1 MMEPKSIYEF
11 GRFRLDREARLL
23 LSNGKTVPLT
33 RKVLDLLL
41 VLVENRGQL
50 LAKDD
55 LMKAVW
61 PDTFVEEGNLTSNI
75 SILRKELGA
84 PPGGGEYIETIPKR
98 GYRFVGVVTEVQNG
112 ASSAAAPAPKP
123 AVRSRVLL
131 AASGIVLGS
140 LLVLYLTG
148 WFPKL
153 PGLYAPTRIEAL
165 AVLPLENL
173 SGDRAQDYFADGM
186 TEALTT
192 DLGKVGSLQVI
203 SRSAVMRYKGTRKPV
218 AEIAKEL
225 KVDAVVEGS
234 VLRSGDR
241 VRITAHLVHSAT
253 NRQLWT
259 ESYER
264 DVRDIVGLQSEVAR
278 SIAGEVRVKLTPQ
291 ERARLTK
298 AGTVNPEAYDHYL
311 RAKFIA
317 GRLNKAD
324 NETAIERLERA
335 VAIDPTFAGA
345 HAALART
352 YADRFFYLAPE
363 EQKQLEVKAYAAVE
377 KALSIDS
384 DLAEAYLARA
394 RLLWTPANHFPH
406 ERTIQEFRRALALNP
421 NSEEAHTGLARG
433 YSHIGLLDEGLQEAR
448 KASAISPSDAFPLF
462 YTAVALVFQGKYKQ
476 ALDVWLSV
484 PREVLPSVVEAN
496 TAYSLFQLGRE
507 GDARNRLEE
516 FSSHPSEDTGGVV
529 AGMQALVFAATGA
542 ERNAEE
548 RIERVAQQRG
558 FGQFH
563 HAAYFVA
570 CAYARMNK
578 PDLAIRWLQETAD
591 TGLPCYPLFE
601 RDANLNPIRKD
612 PRFSVFLAR
621 MKEQWQHYK
630 TTLAP

>member
-75 SILRKELGA
+75 SILRKELSA

-123 AVRSRVLL
+123 TVRSRVLL
-131 AASGIVLGS
+131 AASGTVLGS

-153 PGLYAPTRIEAL
+153 PGLSAPTHIEAL

-311 RAKFIA
+311 RAKF
-317 GRLNKAD
+317 
-324 NETAIERLERA
+324 
-335 VAIDPTFAGA
+335 
-345 HAALART
+345 
-352 YADRFFYLAPE
+352 
-363 EQKQLEVKAYAAVE
+363 
-377 KALSIDS
+377 
-384 DLAEAYLARA
+384 
-394 RLLWTPANHFPH
+394 
-406 ERTIQEFRRALALNP
+406 
-421 NSEEAHTGLARG
+421 
-433 YSHIGLLDEGLQEAR
+433 
-448 KASAISPSDAFPLF
+448 
-462 YTAVALVFQGKYKQ
+462 
-476 ALDVWLSV
+476 
-484 PREVLPSVVEAN
+484 
-496 TAYSLFQLGRE
+496 
-507 GDARNRLEE
+507 
-516 FSSHPSEDTGGVV
+516 
-529 AGMQALVFAATGA
+529 
-542 ERNAEE
+542 
-548 RIERVAQQRG
+548 
-558 FGQFH
+558 
-563 HAAYFVA
+563 
-570 CAYARMNK
+570 
-578 PDLAIRWLQETAD
+578 
-591 TGLPCYPLFE
+591 
-601 RDANLNPIRKD
+601 
-612 PRFSVFLAR
+612 
-621 MKEQWQHYK
+621 
-630 TTLAP
+630 